1 MHQDKTVVK
10 KRLLSN
16 DNICVKTESGTCNV
30 CYAPCSSCLHRSLGH
45 ADSNIDCGSSQTC
58 SARSEIK
65 HNSLV
70 RSDKEVRGRGE
81 NEDEFSA
88 ASSNASYSETGGN
101 NVVSRSSIA
110 EDSVEVDMPA
120 KRRRLT
126 KEDMKLSRVDYLDDN
141 NSCVTGM
148 VAEGKLLEKK
158 KLFASA
164 SSCDPTVKER
174 KDNSIASHSR
184 LRKLHSDESTDK
196 IRSDA
201 MPASSSVMAK
211 KLMRTQ
217 SSVSAS
223 KGLSP
228 KRQAHDL
235 GETQENVSHQPWE
248 RATLSNKLTEEPLGG
263 TSNPCVDADD
273 NNDLQPGSSA
283 SMRNEKKS
291 GLSPKDFE
299 NTISCPE
306 DQIQEHAV
314 IQTNDEAKKT
324 GADKQDR
331 DQDSSMDI
339 SSNGELNTQND
350 AMPDSGNSEGLIDVR
365 NSFILIFPPAP
376 CPEKRLCLLSF

>member
-1 MHQDKTVVK
+1 
-10 KRLLSN
+10 L
-16 DNICVKTESGTCNV
+16 
-30 CYAPCSSCLHRSLGH
+30 
-45 ADSNIDCGSSQTC
+45 
-58 SARSEIK
+58 ARSEIK

-70 RSDKEVRGRGE
+70 RSDKGVRNRGE

-101 NVVSRSSIA
+101 KVVSRSSVA
-110 EDSVEVDMPA
+110 EDSTEVDMPA
-120 KRRRLT
+120 KCRRLT
-126 KEDMKLSRVDYLDDN
+126 KDDVKLSRVEYLHDN

-148 VAEGKLLEKK
+148 AEGKLLEKK

-164 SSCDPTVKER
+164 SSRDLTVKER

-184 LRKLHSDESTDK
+184 LRKLHSDESTDN

-201 MPASSSVMAK
+201 MPASSSVTAK
-211 KLMRTQ
+211 KLLQTQ
-217 SSVSAS
+217 SSVSAT

-228 KRQAHDL
+228 KRQVHDL
-235 GETQENVSHQPWE
+235 GETQENVSHQRCE
-248 RATLSNKLTEEPLGG
+248 RATLSNKLAEEPLGG

-273 NNDLQPGSSA
+273 NNDLLPGSSA

-306 DQIQEHAV
+306 DQIQEYAV
-314 IQTNDEAKKT
+314 IQINDEAKKT
-324 GADKQDR
+324 GVDKQDW

-350 AMPDSGNSEGLIDVR
+350 AMPDCGNSEGLIDVR